1 MSEVK
6 LDGNAI
12 YKKILKIQNTL
23 DKVSKLLK
31 LKKTKL
37 LCLQMIMIR
46 KNKKNF
52 CNKITKFFVLK
63 DRLK

>member
-37 LCLQMIMIR
+37 LYLQMIMIR
-46 KNKKNF
+46 KNKKIFAIKLLNF
-52 CNKITKFFVLK
+52 LY
-63 DRLK
+63 